1 MELIG
6 RIINKGAAEGIA
18 LVSESPISFYGGIDP
33 ETGNITDRENK
44 LYGQC
49 IKDAILVFPFGS
61 GSTVGPYV
69 LYQLK
74 KNGMAPKAII
84 NRECETIV
92 AVGAIIA
99 GIPCVDK
106 IEVGRIKTGDKV
118 GVDAEKVTV
127 G

>member
-1 MELIG
+1 MELKG
-6 RIINKGAAEGIA
+6 RTINKGTAEGIA
-18 LVSESPISFYGGIDP
+18 LVSESPISFYGGVDP
-33 ETGNITDRENK
+33 ETGKITDRENK
-44 LYGQC
+44 LCGQS

-69 LYQLK
+69 IYRLK
-74 KNGMAPKAII
+74 KKGLAPKAII

-99 GIPCVDK
+99 DIPCVDK
-106 IEVGRIKTGDKV
+106 IDTTKIKTGDRLRVKD
-118 GVDAEKVTV
+118 GTVTL